1 MDLVSVER
9 LYKNR
14 TIIAITICIIVLL
27 TVAIFIGNQILN
39 SQKKEEVYHIYFKQ
53 YLVGQKIKTQEIIK
67 DVELQAKNAEIKKKK
82 QEIERLPNL
91 TEEGIA
97 NMASI
102 YKSETKRV
110 FLTFD
115 DGPSKTVTPLILD
128 LLKKEDIQA
137 TFFVLGARVEL
148 NPDLVKREYVEGH
161 YIANHGYS
169 HIYSK
174 IYTSPQTVLD
184 EYNKTNTAVQNAI
197 GQQNYNSHLFRFPG
211 GKPGGKYAEIK
222 AGAVDLL
229 KENNIAY
236 VDWNA
241 LTGDAEG
248 KTTPEEML
256 TELKETAKDRN
267 SLVILMHDAGDKK
280 ATYQVLPSVIQ
291 YLRDEGYEFKNF
303 YDIIK

>member
-27 TVAIFIGNQILN
+27 SVAIFIGNQILN
-39 SQKKEEVYHIYFKQ
+39 SQKNEQVYRTYFRQ
-53 YLVGQKIKTQEIIK
+53 YMLGQKIKAQDKINNT
-67 DVELQAKNAEIKKKK
+67 ELQAKNAEMEKKK

-102 YKSETKRV
+102 YKSETKRA

-128 LLKKEDIQA
+128 LLKKEDIKA

-148 NPDLVKREYVEGH
+148 NPDLVKREYIEGH

-169 HIYSK
+169 HIYSQ
-174 IYTSPQTVLD
+174 IYTSPQTVLN

-197 GQQNYNSHLFRFPG
+197 GQSTYNSHLFRFPG
-211 GKPGGKYAEIK
+211 GKPGGKYAAIK
-222 AGAVDLL
+222 ESAADLL
-229 KENNIAY
+229 KSNNIAY

-248 KTTPEEML
+248 KTTPAEML

-267 SLVILMHDAGDKK
+267 SLVILMHDAGDKE

>member
-27 TVAIFIGNQILN
+27 IVAIFIGNQILN
-39 SQKKEEVYHIYFKQ
+39 SQKHEQVYRIYFKQ
-53 YLVGQKIKTQEIIK
+53 YLLGQKIKTQEIIK
-67 DVELQAKNAEIKKKK
+67 DIELQEKNAEIDRKK

-97 NMASI
+97 NMSSI

-128 LLKKEDIQA
+128 LLKKEDIKA

-148 NPDLVKREYVEGH
+148 NPDLVKREYIEGH

-169 HIYSK
+169 HIYSQ
-174 IYTSPQTVLD
+174 IYISPQTVLE

-197 GQQNYNSHLFRFPG
+197 GQSTYNSHLFRFPG
-211 GKPGGKYAEIK
+211 GKAGGKYATIK
-222 AGAVDLL
+222 ASAADLL
-229 KENNIAY
+229 KSNNIAY

-248 KTTPEEML
+248 KTTPAEML

-267 SLVILMHDAGDKK
+267 SLVILMHDAGDKE